1 MIRQAIDSI
10 AGRLGY
16 VRSYAAD
23 ISPVPLAARDVSWGW
38 VQSPDFA
45 DDLAAYVYQEWIS
58 TAIDRVAELCVSV
71 PLEVRS
77 TDGMTAYPDHPLMKL
92 LGPYGKPNPYQDSI
106 EFIEA
111 HFQRC
116 DIFGNDVW
124 YWASSNGGAPD
135 SVWQLDPRRI
145 TVEVNAAGDVMYLY
159 ASAGDLIP
167 LGHHQVT
174 HFRRANVVQ
183 SGLHWGISA
192 IQKLKSMIELDSAM
206 VKWNLEF
213 FKAGVPT
220 GVLMV
225 PPHTP
230 PNEIR
235 RIERDFKNRYG
246 NERQMAVVTANPGN
260 SVWNDAGAK
269 QRDIEFEKGRLL
281 TRQAAFDALGFHVG
295 AVSEASTEAHAR
307 VSERMVRTSA
317 YIRHMRSA
325 SKLNAVLRFWPGWDK
340 YQVRF
345 HDVRSV
351 DWELEARKLD
361 AVGPYMTVN
370 EVRSRFLDL
379 PAMQGYDYVQDKRKA
394 LKAGAADVEPEM
406 IRRLQDER

>member
-1 MIRQAIDSI
+1 MIRQAIDK
-10 AGRLGY
+10 AMARLGY

-23 ISPVPLAARDVSWGW
+23 VSPVPLAARHSTWGW
-38 VQSPDFA
+38 VQSPDFSH
-45 DDLAAYVYQEWIS
+45 DLATYVYQEWIS
-58 TAIDRVAELCVSV
+58 TAVDRVAELCVSV

-77 TDGMTAYPDHPLMKL
+77 LDGMNNYPDHPLMAL

-106 EFIEA
+106 EFLEA

-116 DIFGNDVW
+116 DIFGNDIW
-124 YWASSNGGAPD
+124 YWASSKGGAPD
-135 SVWQLDPRRI
+135 SVWQLDPRRVTI
-145 TVEVNAAGDVMYLY
+145 EVNDVGDVMYLY
-159 ASAGDLIP
+159 ASAGDLIELP
-167 LGHHQVT
+167 HNQIT

-192 IQKLKSMIELDSAM
+192 IQKLKSMVELDNAM
-206 VKWNLEF
+206 VSWNLEF
-213 FKAGVPT
+213 FSSGVPT

-225 PPHTP
+225 PPHTAP
-230 PNEIR
+230 AEVKRIEDDFYKRYGKKR
-235 RIERDFKNRYG
+235 RI
-246 NERQMAVVTANPGN
+246 AVVTANPGN
-260 SVWNDAGAK
+260 SVWNDAAAK

-295 AVSEASTEAHAR
+295 AVSEASTEAHAK

-325 SKLNAVLRFWPGWDK
+325 SKMNAVLRFWPDWDK
-340 YQVRF
+340 YQIRF

-351 DWELEARKLD
+351 DWEMESKKLA

-379 PAMQGYDYVQDKRKA
+379 PSLSGYDYVQDRK
-394 LKAGAADVEPEM
+394 DVLNGRVSDIDSEM
-406 IRRLQDER
+406 VRRLQNES

>member
-1 MIRQAIDSI
+1 MIRRAIDRL
-10 AGRLGY
+10 AGKLGY
-16 VRSYAAD
+16 ARSYAAD
-23 ISPVPLAARDVSWGW
+23 ISPVPLAARHSTWGW

-45 DDLAAYVYQEWIS
+45 HDLAVYVYQEWVS

-77 TDGMTAYPDHPLMKL
+77 TDGMTNYPDHPLMKL

-106 EFIEA
+106 EFLEA

-116 DIFGNDVW
+116 DIFGNDIW
-124 YWASSNGGAPD
+124 YWASSDGGAPD

-145 TVEVNAAGDVMYLY
+145 TIEVDNDGEVFYQY
-159 ASAGDLIP
+159 ASAGDLID
-167 LGHHQVT
+167 LSHHQIT

-192 IQKLKSMIELDSAM
+192 VQKLKSMVELDSAM
-206 VKWNLEF
+206 VKWNLDF
-213 FKAGVPT
+213 FTSGVPT

-225 PPHTP
+225 PLHTP
-230 PNEIR
+230 AHEVKA
-235 RIERDFKNRYG
+235 IEDDFYKRYG
-246 NERQMAVVTANPGN
+246 TKRRMAVVTANPGN
-260 SVWNDAGAK
+260 TVWTDAGAK

-295 AVSEASTEAHAR
+295 AVSESSTEAHAR

-325 SKLNAVLRFWPGWDK
+325 SKLNAVLRFWPDWDTH
-340 YQVRF
+340 QVRF

-351 DWELEARKLD
+351 DWELEAKKLE

-379 PAMQGYDYVQDKRKA
+379 PSLPGYDYMQDRTDV
-394 LKAGAADVEPEM
+394 LKGGIQERETEM
-406 IRRLQDER
+406 VRRLQNE

>member
-1 MIRQAIDSI
+1 MIRQAIDRVV
-10 AGRLGY
+10 AKLGY

-23 ISPVPLAARDVSWGW
+23 ISPVPLAARHSTWGW
-38 VQSPDFA
+38 VQSPDFSH
-45 DDLAAYVYQEWIS
+45 DLASYVYQEWIS

-77 TDGMTAYPDHPLMKL
+77 PDGMTNYPEHPLLAL
-92 LGPYGKPNPYQDSI
+92 LGPYGRANPYQDSI
-106 EFIEA
+106 EFMEA

-124 YWASSNGGAPD
+124 YWTSETGGAPD

-145 TVEVNAAGDVMYLY
+145 TIEVDADGGVQYLY

-167 LGHHQVT
+167 LDHNQIT

-192 IQKLKSMIELDSAM
+192 IEKLKSMIELDNSM
-206 VKWNLEF
+206 VKWNLDF
-213 FKAGVPT
+213 FSSGVPS

-225 PPHTP
+225 PPHTT
-230 PNEIR
+230 PNEMR
-235 RIERDFKNRYG
+235 RIEDDFHNRYG
-246 NERQMAVVTANPGN
+246 GKRRMAVVTANPGN
-260 SVWNDAGAK
+260 SAWTDAALK
-269 QRDIEFEKGRLL
+269 QRDIEFKEGRML

-295 AVSEASTEAHAR
+295 AVSEASTEAHAK

-325 SKLNAVLRFWPGWDK
+325 SKLNAVLRFWPDWSR

-351 DWELEARKLD
+351 DWDMEAKKLD
-361 AVGPYMTVN
+361 SVRPYMTVN
-370 EVRSRFLDL
+370 EVRSKFLDL
-379 PAMQGYDYVQDKRKA
+379 PSISGYDVISDK
-394 LKAGAADVEPEM
+394 GGM
-406 IRRLQDER
+406 QNER